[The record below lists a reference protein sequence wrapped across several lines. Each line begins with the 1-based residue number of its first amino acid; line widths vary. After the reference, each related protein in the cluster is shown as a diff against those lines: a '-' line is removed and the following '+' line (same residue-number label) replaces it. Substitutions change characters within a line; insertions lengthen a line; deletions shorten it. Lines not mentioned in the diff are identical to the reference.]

1 MFVGNKILEKFL
13 TTLSTIENMD
23 YVPCVSVVGILMHAM
38 VCTRPNID
46 QAMGVLIR
54 FMANFGREH
63 WAIVNRSLG
72 IFQVLLNIP
81 FSIIVMF

>member
-1 MFVGNKILEKFL
+1 VGTKISEQCP
-13 TTLSTIENMD
+13 TTLSTINDMA
-23 YVPCVSVVGILMHAM
+23 YVPCVSVVGILMYAM

-46 QAMGVLIR
+46 QAMGFLIQ

-81 FSIIVMF
+81 FSVIVMF

>member
-1 MFVGNKILEKFL
+1 VGTKISEQCP
-13 TTLSTIENMD
+13 TTLSTINDMA

-63 WAIVNRSLG
+63 WAIVNKSLG
-72 IFQVLLNIP
+72 IFQALLNIP

>member
-1 MFVGNKILEKFL
+1 VGIKISEQCP
-13 TTLSTIENMD
+13 TTLSTINNMA
-23 YVPCVSVVGILMHAM
+23 YVPCVSVVGILMYVV

-46 QAMGVLIR
+46 QEMGVLIR
-54 FMANFGREH
+54 FMANFGHEQ